1 MRILFLLL
9 SLLAGIALQSLQVT
23 AFAADGNEVMDFEGD
38 VIEGQNKAPELFLQ
52 LDVEK
57 PDLSAVLY
65 DRKDFNDF
73 HRVDGKRRPMLSNP
87 KAVAK

>member
-1 MRILFLLL
+1 MNLMLISL
-9 SLLAGIALQSLQVT
+9 SLLL
-23 AFAADGNEVMDFEGD
+23 FEVSAQAEVFDFEGD
-38 VIEGQNKAPELFLQ
+38 VIEGSKKAPELFLQ

-73 HRVDGKRRPMLSNP
+73 HINDSKRRPMLSAP
-87 KAVAK
+87 KAGK